1 MVLTDAD
8 EIPSR
13 ESLLFLKHCEPA
25 LPVLFSGYLTY
36 AGADNVGQSWASA
49 RAVSY
54 QQLQQYGGGRC
65 VRTRCTRLAA
75 WRSPPTAP

>member
-36 AGADNVGQSWASA
+36 GGADNVGQSWASA

-65 VRTRCTRLAA
+65 VCAHASHMLGCMV
-75 WRSPPTAP
+75 P